1 MKLSEFIDILFS
13 RFKKPIIVT
22 SYQEKVNV
30 NNNPNRK
37 KIIIPSKIYD
47 ENMEK
52 IKKLNISSIE
62 KIKDLI
68 EKLACWYEL
77 VYPNYQVYIEI
88 DNYSDIKTVDELM
101 FSIITNIANLEG
113 SVADFKWS
121 EVFGIDT
128 FLRVLSSSESCYLA
142 TPKYSDLCFI
152 GGAHVHI
159 DENGYI
165 KDSEELSWMHSNVK
179 LDYINIKNA
188 SKYAKRLSDNHQ
200 NALKELGAITYDLIV
215 EKSILENWTSE
226 DFNRYLLFNRSVI
239 DSIRILRENN
249 YDEDKINKYESI
261 IDEVKTYYAVRGM
274 HFFFEDGQFNGMH
287 VKELYEF
294 LKKAEVDEEQL
305 KRLKNLIDSY
315 ELEVRQRELILDTT
329 LYRIIE
335 RGGIRVGPRRGLLF
349 ARDFNRNIDIPM
361 MYAYDSSDPRL
372 RSFLNMYIK
381 LGGDMDLEIY
391 DEFPWSKPFT
401 FINET
406 ISIRDLLKN
415 EKYTM
420 EELELIAKMAGILKD
435 SIDPQQLD
443 YEKIKQRRID
453 RKIQ

>member
-1 MKLSEFIDILFS
+1 
-13 RFKKPIIVT
+13 
-22 SYQEKVNV
+22 
-30 NNNPNRK
+30 
-37 KIIIPSKIYD
+37 
-47 ENMEK
+47 
-52 IKKLNISSIE
+52 
-62 KIKDLI
+62 
-68 EKLACWYEL
+68 
-77 VYPNYQVYIEI
+77 
-88 DNYSDIKTVDELM
+88 
-101 FSIITNIANLEG
+101 
-113 SVADFKWS
+113 
-121 EVFGIDT
+121 
-128 FLRVLSSSESCYLA
+128 
-142 TPKYSDLCFI
+142 
-152 GGAHVHI
+152 
-159 DENGYI
+159 
-165 KDSEELSWMHSNVK
+165 
-179 LDYINIKNA
+179 
-188 SKYAKRLSDNHQ
+188 
-200 NALKELGAITYDLIV
+200 
-215 EKSILENWTSE
+215 
-226 DFNRYLLFNRSVI
+226 
-239 DSIRILRENN
+239 
-249 YDEDKINKYESI
+249 
-261 IDEVKTYYAVRGM
+261 M

-315 ELEVRQRELILDTT
+315 ELEVSQRELILDTT

-391 DEFPWSKPFT
+391 DEFPWSKSFT

-443 YEKIKQRRID
+443 YEKIKQRRKE